1 MAKQDNKNPL
11 AGHFRTPKLYTGLP
25 SGSEYY
31 KEDVIDTSVEEHAV
45 YSMTAKDELIMK
57 NPDALLNGDAVIQ
70 VIESCIP
77 SVKDASKLFSNDID
91 ALLVAVQGATFGDDI
106 EVTANC
112 DKCEQEIRHI
122 LSVEGVL
129 TTMST
134 LKDSYEFTTE
144 SGLLIQLQPFSY
156 RSAVKA
162 GIANFRSTRSLQS
175 IAGIED
181 EIERIQAF
189 NENFTELAQLNF
201 DLLVDSIK
209 VISLKDADDNKIDVT
224 DYVQIREFMEN
235 CDREIGSQIET
246 FVEEIGRI
254 GINKKM
260 ELSCAKEGCGTEEE
274 PHTFETEVNFNP
286 VNFFIAS

>member
-11 AGHFRTPKLYTGLP
+11 AGHFRTPKLYTELP
-25 SGSEYY
+25 SGSQYY
-31 KEDVIDTSVEEHAV
+31 SDDIIDASTTEHAV

-91 ALLVAVQGATFGDDI
+91 ALLIAVQGATFGDDI
-106 EVTANC
+106 EVTATCN
-112 DKCEQEIRHI
+112 KCEKEITHV

-134 LKDSYEFTTE
+134 LKDAYEFNTK

-156 RSAVKA
+156 RSAIKA

-175 IAGIED
+175 IAGIDD

-189 NENFTELAQLNF
+189 NENFSELAQLNF

-209 VISLKDADDNKIDVT
+209 VISLKDKDGDTIEVT
-224 DYVQIREFMEN
+224 DYLQIREFMEN

-246 FVEEIGRI
+246 FVEEIGKI

-260 ELSCAKEGCGTEEE
+260 ELSCDNEECGNEED
-274 PHTFETEVNFNP
+274 PYTFETEVNFNP
-286 VNFFIAS
+286 VNFFTAS

>member
-11 AGHFRTPKLYTGLP
+11 AGHFRTPKLYTSLP
-25 SGSEYY
+25 SGGDYY
-31 KEDVIDTSVEEHAV
+31 NLDIIDTSLDEHAV

-77 SVKDASKLFSNDID
+77 TVKDASKLFSNDID

-112 DKCEQEIRHI
+112 DKCGKEITHI

-134 LKDSYEFTTE
+134 LKETYEFTTE
-144 SGLLIQLQPFSY
+144 SGLLIKMQPFSY
-156 RSAVKA
+156 RSAIKA

-175 IAGIED
+175 IANIDD
-181 EIERIQAF
+181 EVERIKAF
-189 NENFTELAQLNF
+189 NENFIELAQLNF

-209 VISLKDADDNKIDVT
+209 SITLKNKDGDNIEVT
-224 DYVQIREFMEN
+224 DYNQLREFMEN
-235 CDREIGSQIET
+235 CDRDIGNQIEGFVTEIGK
-246 FVEEIGRI
+246 I
-254 GINKKM
+254 GINKQM
-260 ELSCAKEGCGTEEE
+260 ELSCDKEECGNEED
-274 PHTFETEVNFNP
+274 PYTFETEVNFNP
-286 VNFFIAS
+286 VNFFTAS